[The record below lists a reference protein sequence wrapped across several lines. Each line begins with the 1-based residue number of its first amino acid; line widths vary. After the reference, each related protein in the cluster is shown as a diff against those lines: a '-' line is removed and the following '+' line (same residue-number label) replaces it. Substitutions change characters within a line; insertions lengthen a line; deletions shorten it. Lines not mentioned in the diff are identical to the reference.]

1 MVYLT
6 EYDDYLESYAKKMR
20 EAYKSRGDN
29 KRLFWFSNSSESV
42 IVNYWNSF
50 KPYCSR
56 VGNFKSG
63 SVDPCDDNC
72 RSYIHFRLRIYGTG
86 DSCIIVPGWVVNRCY
101 KRL

>member
-1 MVYLT
+1 MNNWEDHVS
-6 EYDDYLESYAKKMR
+6 SYGDRMR
-20 EAYKSRGDN
+20 KANRINY
-29 KRLFWFSNSSESV
+29 SNP
-42 IVNYWNSF
+42 F
-50 KPYCSR
+50 RPYCSR
-56 VGNFKSG
+56 VGNFKSE